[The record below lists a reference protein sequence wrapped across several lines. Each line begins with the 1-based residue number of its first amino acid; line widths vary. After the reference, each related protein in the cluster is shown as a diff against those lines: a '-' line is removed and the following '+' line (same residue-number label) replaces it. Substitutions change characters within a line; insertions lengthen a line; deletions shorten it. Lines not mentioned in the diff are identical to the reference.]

1 MKCIHEFN
9 ICLYIKEINSIINS
23 KITEKLKLRGLTQS
37 QVTAIKF
44 IGHFDK
50 LTLSELSQKMAI
62 KKSTCSGIV
71 DRVEKAN
78 IFERVKDK
86 DDKRVT
92 YIKFSEKG
100 KILSDEI
107 KGDINNSFKEIFN
120 GICQEDLEI
129 IESRLEKIINLIK
142 EN

>member
-50 LTLSELSQKMAI
+50 LTLSELSKKMSI

-71 DRVEKAN
+71 DRLEKAN